1 MTTTADQAIRAQLVK
16 SLRGGNAFE
25 TFDEIVRQVPENK
38 RFAAPEGKGKSAWQ
52 IIEHMRFTLDD
63 LNEFI
68 DNADG
73 SYEEKEWPAGY
84 WRESTNPADWERS
97 LKGFHAAQRRMEE
110 LILSPERD
118 LTAVFPWGSG
128 QTLLHEAILA
138 IEHTA
143 YHLGELVELTVVLTT
158 PS

>member
-1 MTTTADQAIRAQLVK
+1 MNKTADQAIRAQLVK

-25 TFDEIVRQVPENK
+25 TFDEIIRQVPEGK
-38 RFAAPEGKGKSAWQ
+38 RFEAVGEGRSAWQ
-52 IIEHMRFTLDD
+52 IVDHMRFTLED

-73 SYEEKEWPAGY
+73 SYEEKEWPADY
-84 WRESTNPADWERS
+84 WRESTEPEDWERS
-97 LKGFHAAQRRMEE
+97 IRGFHAALRKMEE
-110 LILSPERD
+110 LVLDPERD
-118 LTAVFPWGSG
+118 LTATFPWGTG

-143 YHLGELVELTVVLTT
+143 YHLGELVELTVVLTKH
-158 PS
+158 P